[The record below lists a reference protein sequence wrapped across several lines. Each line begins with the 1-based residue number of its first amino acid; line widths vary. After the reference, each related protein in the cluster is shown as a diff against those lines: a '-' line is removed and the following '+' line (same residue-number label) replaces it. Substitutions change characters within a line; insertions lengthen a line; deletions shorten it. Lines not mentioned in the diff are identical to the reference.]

1 MLALR
6 ALFFALALPGTA
18 LVLIPSL
25 LLRREERTGP
35 FTFQPLRLQG
45 VVLLVLGA
53 AGLFWCIRDFA
64 VSGRGT
70 LAPVDPPRKLVR
82 VGLYRHVRNPMYV
95 AVLVTLLG
103 EALFFGSRTLAIY
116 AVFVWLAFH
125 AFVVFYEEPH
135 LRELFGADYDA
146 YRALVPRWI
155 PRPRAW
161 SATP

>member
-1 MLALR
+1 VLALR
-6 ALFFALALPGTA
+6 ALFFAILIPGTTV
-18 LVLIPSL
+18 VLIPSL

-45 VVLLVLGA
+45 LVLLVGGA
-53 AGLFWCIRDFA
+53 AALFWCIRDFA

-82 VGLYRHVRNPMYV
+82 VGLYRHVRNPMYL
-95 AVLVTLLG
+95 AVLVTLFG

-116 AVFVWLAFH
+116 AGVVWLVFH
-125 AFVVFYEEPH
+125 AFVRLYEEPR

-155 PRPRAW
+155 PRLRAG